1 MHAVDPPP
9 ISFENNTLLRMG
21 LSNQKGVDLMGRIH
35 YRLYILHTLG
45 SCHEDLMLEVKQSLV
60 YILDRHWANSSA
72 AAYG

>member
-21 LSNQKGVDLMGRIH
+21 LSNQRGVDLMGRIH
-35 YRLYILHTLG
+35 YRLYLHTLG

>member
-35 YRLYILHTLG
+35 YRLYILIGL
-45 SCHEDLMLEVKQSLV
+45 CHEDLLEVKQSL
-60 YILDRHWANSSA
+60 
-72 AAYG
+72 

>member
-21 LSNQKGVDLMGRIH
+21 LSNQRGVDLMGRIH
-35 YRLYILHTLG
+35 YRLYILIG